1 MSEITKSTDLTDA
14 VQKLAVIQTAIQH
27 IAKTSAADREALA
40 QAENDHIEAAADA
53 AVAGATTPKAS
64 PSLIALRERTG
75 RADALIAALEKRRS
89 AAAIHLQLATDRHNA
104 DARAEIVKP
113 IAKRTEAAWLK
124 FIQATE
130 DLGRAGGHTMLFRG
144 WHLLRATDGATPCTV
159 TDALA
164 AAGLSTGPGGYLDD
178 HAAIPD
184 LAGLQ
189 ILGAEIT
196 ERLLR
201 S

>member
-1 MSEITKSTDLTDA
+1 MPEINNSTDLTDA
-14 VQKLAVIQTAIQH
+14 VQKLAVIQNAIQH

-40 QAENDHIEAAADA
+40 QAESIYIEAAADA
-53 AVAGATTPKAS
+53 AVAGAAMPKAS

-75 RADALIAALEKRRS
+75 KADALLASLEKRRS
-89 AAAIHLQLATDRHNA
+89 AAAIARQLATDLHNA
-104 DARAEIVKP
+104 DARAEIAKP

-130 DLGRAGGHTMLFRG
+130 DLGRAGGNTMLFRG

-159 TDALA
+159 SAALA
-164 AAGLSTGPGGYLDD
+164 GAGLSAGPGGYLDD
-178 HAAIPD
+178 HAEIPD

-196 ERLLR
+196 ERLRGL
-201 S
+201 